1 MTTTTSTTTT
11 TAMSENPLEKSKI
24 GFIGCGAMAR
34 ALAGGLV
41 ESGIAPSQIM
51 ASDPFPEAR
60 SQFKQAIGAEAVEA
74 NTEVVASADLV
85 VLAVKPGAV
94 AGVLAELD
102 ADSAVRPLWISIAA
116 GVTLDQ
122 LEAALPKGSR
132 VVRTM
137 PNTPALVGAGA
148 TAYYPG
154 QAVDE
159 NDLARVE
166 AVLEAAGWCWR
177 APNEDLLDAVTGLS
191 GSGPAYVFL
200 ILEALADAGVRQGLP
215 RDAAQNLATRT
226 VFGAAKLALETG
238 THPGVLKDQV
248 TSPGG
253 TTIAGLEQL
262 EAGGVR
268 AALYDAVRAATGRSK
283 ALRNE

>member
-1 MTTTTSTTTT
+1 MATD
-11 TAMSENPLEKSKI
+11 PLEKSRI

-34 ALAGGLV
+34 ALAGGLI
-41 ESGIAPSQIM
+41 ESGVDASQIA
-51 ASDPFPEAR
+51 ASDPFAAAR
-60 SQFKQAIGAEAVEA
+60 AQFEQAIGAKAVEA
-74 NTEVVASADLV
+74 NADVVSRSDVL

-94 AGVLAELD
+94 ASVLKDLD
-102 ADSAVRPLWISIAA
+102 PAIAGGPLWISIAA
-116 GVTLDQ
+116 GVP
-122 LEAALPKGSR
+122 LEKLQNALPAGTR

-148 TAYYPG
+148 TAYFPG
-154 QAVDE
+154 PDVEPA
-159 NDLARVE
+159 DLLLIE

-215 RDAAQNLATRT
+215 RDAAQELATRT
-226 VFGAAKLALETG
+226 VLGAAKLALETG

-262 EAGGVR
+262 EAHGVR
-268 AALYDAVRAATGRSK
+268 AALYDAVRAATERSK
-283 ALRNE
+283 ALRDA

>member
-1 MTTTTSTTTT
+1 MA
-11 TAMSENPLEKSKI
+11 TAELAQRKI

-41 ESGIAPSQIM
+41 EAGVAPDQIL
-51 ASDPFPEAR
+51 AADPFAAAR
-60 SQFKQAIGAEAVEA
+60 QAFEEAIGSKPVEDNA
-74 NTEVVASADLV
+74 IVVNGADVV

-94 AGVLAELD
+94 TAVLGGLEPGI
-102 ADSAVRPLWISIAA
+102 SASPLWISIAA
-116 GVTLDQ
+116 GVPLAK
-122 LEAALPKGSR
+122 LRSALPDSAR

-148 TAYYPG
+148 TAYFPG
-154 QAVDE
+154 PGVE
-159 NDLARVE
+159 ESDLVLVE

-215 RDAAQNLATRT
+215 RDAAQQLATRT
-226 VFGAAKLALETG
+226 VLGAAQLALETG
-238 THPGVLKDQV
+238 THPGTLKDQV

-262 EAGGVR
+262 EAHGVR
-268 AALYDAVRAATGRSK
+268 AALYDAVGAATDRSK
-283 ALRNE
+283 ALRDES

>member
-1 MTTTTSTTTT
+1 M
-11 TAMSENPLEKSKI
+11 AGAGLGHNKI

-41 ESGIAPSQIM
+41 EAGIAPVRIL
-51 ASDPFPEAR
+51 ASDPLSGAR
-60 SQFKQAIGAEAVEA
+60 NAFDEAIGSKPVEDNAV
-74 NTEVVASADLV
+74 VVANADVV
-85 VLAVKPGAV
+85 VLAVKPGMV
-94 AGVLAELD
+94 DSVLRELD
-102 ADSAVRPLWISIAA
+102 PKLSAQPLWISIAA
-116 GVTLDQ
+116 GVPLAK
-122 LEAALPKGSR
+122 LREPLPAQAR

-154 QAVDE
+154 PG
-159 NDLARVE
+159 VE
-166 AVLEAAGWCWR
+166 AADLEIVEAILQAAGWCWR

-215 RDAAQNLATRT
+215 RDVAQQLATRT
-226 VFGAAKLALETG
+226 VLGAAKLALETG

-253 TTIAGLEQL
+253 TTSAGLEQL
-262 EAGGVR
+262 EAHAVR
-268 AALYDAVRAATGRSK
+268 AALYDAVAAATERSRQ
-283 ALRNE
+283 LRDS

>member
-1 MTTTTSTTTT
+1 MATS
-11 TAMSENPLEKSKI
+11 PLEKSKI

-34 ALAGGLV
+34 ALAGGLI
-41 ESGIAPSQIM
+41 ESGVAPSQIS
-51 ASDPFPEAR
+51 ASDPFAQAR
-60 SQFKQAIGAEAVEA
+60 SQFEEAIGAKPVETNA
-74 NTEVVASADLV
+74 EVVAQADLI

-94 AGVLAELD
+94 AGVLEDLD
-102 ADSAVRPLWISIAA
+102 ASIAARPLWISIAA
-116 GVTLDQ
+116 GVP
-122 LEAALPKGSR
+122 LEMLQGALPGGAR

-137 PNTPALVGAGA
+137 PNTPALVRAGA
-148 TAYYPG
+148 TAYFPG
-154 QAVDE
+154 PAVSE
-159 NDLARVE
+159 ADLELVE

-226 VFGAAKLALETG
+226 VLGAAQLALETG

-262 EAGGVR
+262 EAHGVR
-268 AALYDAVRAATGRSK
+268 AALYDAVRAATERSK
-283 ALRNE
+283 ALRDS

>member
-1 MTTTTSTTTT
+1 M
-11 TAMSENPLEKSKI
+11 ANANLEDSRI

-41 ESGIAPSQIM
+41 EAGVAPSQIL
-51 ASDPFPEAR
+51 ASDPIAPAR
-60 SQFKQAIGAEAVEA
+60 SHFEQAIGAKAVED
-74 NTEVVASADLV
+74 NGEVVSQSDV
-85 VLAVKPGAV
+85 VVIALKPGVV
-94 AGVLAELD
+94 AGALAALD
-102 ADSAVRPLWISIAA
+102 PEISLRPLWISIAA
-116 GVTLDQ
+116 GIPLSTL
-122 LEAALPKGSR
+122 LGSLPAGAR

-137 PNTPALVGAGA
+137 PNTPALVGAGS
-148 TAYYPG
+148 TAYFP
-154 QAVDE
+154 APSVPE
-159 NDLARVE
+159 ADLELVE
-166 AVLEAAGWCWR
+166 GVLEAAGWCWR
-177 APNEDLLDAVTGLS
+177 APDEGLLDAVTGLS

-215 RDAAQNLATRT
+215 REAAQEFATRT
-226 VFGAAKLALETG
+226 VHGAAKLALETG

-268 AALYDAVRAATGRSK
+268 AALYDAVRAATDRSRE
-283 ALRNE
+283 LRDD

>member
-1 MTTTTSTTTT
+1 MANAT
-11 TAMSENPLEKSKI
+11 LEGRRI

-41 ESGIAPSQIM
+41 EAGIAPSQIA

-60 SQFKQAIGAEAVEA
+60 SQFEKTIGGRTTEHNA
-74 NTEVVASADLV
+74 EVVAASEIV
-85 VLAVKPGAV
+85 ILAVKPAAV
-94 AGVLAELD
+94 ASLLAALE
-102 ADSAVRPLWISIAA
+102 DSICEKPLWISIAA
-116 GVTLDQ
+116 GVTLAGLQ
-122 LEAALPKGSR
+122 SALPGGVR

-137 PNTPALVGAGA
+137 PNTPALVGAGS
-148 TAYYPG
+148 TAYFP
-154 QAVDE
+154 AASVTE
-159 NDLARVE
+159 ADLNLVE
-166 AVLEAAGWCWR
+166 GVLEAAGWCWR

-200 ILEALADAGVRQGLP
+200 MIEALADAGVREGLP
-215 RDAAQNLATRT
+215 RDAAQSLATRT

-248 TSPGG
+248 ASPGG

-268 AALYDAVRAATGRSK
+268 AALYSAVRAATDRSR
-283 ALRNE
+283 ALRDE

>member
-1 MTTTTSTTTT
+1 MATS
-11 TAMSENPLEKSKI
+11 PLEKSKI

-41 ESGIAPSQIM
+41 ESGIAASQIS
-51 ASDPFPEAR
+51 ASDPFDGAR
-60 SQFKQAIGAEAVEA
+60 SQFEQAIGARAVEDNA
-74 NTEVVASADLV
+74 EVAARSDIL
-85 VLAVKPGAV
+85 VLAVKPSAV
-94 AGVLAELD
+94 APVLAELD
-102 ADSAVRPLWISIAA
+102 ASIAARPLWISIAA
-116 GVTLDQ
+116 GVP
-122 LEAALPKGSR
+122 LEKLQGALPTGTR

-148 TAYYPG
+148 TAYFPG
-154 QAVDE
+154 PAVE
-159 NDLARVE
+159 ESDLVLVE

-215 RDAAQNLATRT
+215 RDAAQSLATRT

-262 EAGGVR
+262 EAHGVR
-268 AALYDAVRAATGRSK
+268 AALYDAVRAATERSK
-283 ALRNE
+283 ALRDA